1 MRRRFDVP
9 LAGAIVVADQVT
21 KRLVLEAIPLHDT
34 VPVIP
39 NLLNLTYV
47 QNTGA
52 AFGFMNA
59 FDFPFKAIVVT
70 ALAVLALATI
80 AFYARRY
87 GSGTLAARSALACIL
102 GGAVGNLIDRATLGF
117 VVDFVDVHWRGWHF
131 WAFNVADAAITV
143 GAVLLI
149 LDMFGAGHD
158 VPQAA

>member
-1 MRRRFDVP
+1 MLRRFDVP

-21 KRLVLEAIPLHDT
+21 KRLVLGSIPLHDT

-39 NLLNLTYV
+39 SLLNLTFV

-59 FDFPFKAIVVT
+59 FDFPFKTVVVT
-70 ALAVLALATI
+70 ALALLALAAI
-80 AFYARRY
+80 AYYARRY
-87 GSGTLAARSALACIL
+87 GSGTLAARAALALIL
-102 GGAVGNLIDRATLGF
+102 GGAAGNLIDRATLGF

-143 GAVLLI
+143 GAILLI
-149 LDMFGAGHD
+149 LDMFGAGRD
-158 VPQAA
+158 VPQAV